1 MSVDAT
7 IFNFKV
13 NRFFAWGE
21 AMSDWNRFWVPE
33 SQIPPT
39 EILLI
44 FVILHILLITYL
56 IFTYFFIRSK
66 FNRSTK
72 EYANLPEVSPILNRS
87 LSLMY
92 LGLGLIAFDDFL
104 THFIALV
111 SRRDAYFSIGSASIF
126 IIIGFSI
133 FFINVSKF
141 VSEVILV
148 PQSFNP
154 KPLPFIRTMKYA
166 YALSFSTI
174 IILQLM
180 DLDIRI
186 LSELFVTS
194 SGLMG
199 IFLTSE
205 FYLMFKTQ
213 TIDPVNRLRT
223 LLAGFIGFG
232 MIALLFFAANF
243 VPPKDTLPANWPTR
257 DAHVEILIFGTDLWV
272 FFTST
277 MIVLIVTLPRSL
289 RLIFEISDEEFNL
302 YRDERMDLEWDKI
315 SQWDLK
321 DAVSNVHSNEIE
333 KIAFID
339 PIINELET
347 DITELLPSIE
357 IPYKFSL
364 VDFRDEYAENYLKDR
379 GDIVIV
385 TMSGQSE
392 LQDIFKLISN
402 DYDFNLQYHQYL
414 QVNSFVYKLN
424 GYSCSM
430 IVCIPSY
437 WNNNRKLWIILA
449 NKQNAKQTLE
459 LYNKYYSFLT
469 MIADEEQLFM
479 VIKFPYKGNL
489 LQSIP
494 SISTDNAVPD
504 FRNLIFL

>member
-1 MSVDAT
+1 MNLDAT
-7 IFNFKV
+7 IFIFGIHEV
-13 NRFFAWGE
+13 FAWGE
-21 AMSDWNRFWVPE
+21 AVSDWNRFWVPE
-33 SQIPPT
+33 SNVPPT

-44 FVILHILLITYL
+44 FVILHILLISYL
-56 IFTYFFIRSK
+56 IFTYYFIKSK
-66 FNRSTK
+66 ITRSTK
-72 EYANLPEVSPILNRS
+72 EYANLPEVSPALKRS
-87 LSLMY
+87 LALMY

-126 IIIGFSI
+126 IIIGFTI

-141 VSEVILV
+141 VSEVIIV

-174 IILQLM
+174 IILQIM

-205 FYLMFKTQ
+205 FYLIFKSQ

-243 VPPKDTLPANWPTR
+243 VPPKGVPPANWPTR
-257 DAHVEILIFGTDLWV
+257 DPHVEILIFGTDLWV

-289 RLIFEISDEEFNL
+289 RLLFEISDEEFNL
-302 YRDERMDLEWDKI
+302 YRDERMDLEWDRI
-315 SQWDLK
+315 SQWDFK
-321 DAVSNVHSNEIE
+321 DENLRIHSNGIE
-333 KIAFID
+333 KLAFID
-339 PIINELET
+339 PIIDELGDEMI
-347 DITELLPSIE
+347 DLISSINST
-357 IPYKFSL
+357 YNFSL
-364 VDFRDEYAENYLKDR
+364 DDFQDPYVVNYLVDR
-379 GDIVIV
+379 SDLVIV
-385 TMSGQSE
+385 SMHGKSN
-392 LQDIFKLISN
+392 LPDLFNLISTY
-402 DYDFNLQYHQYL
+402 YDFDLHYHKYL
-414 QVNSFVYKLN
+414 QVNSFVYKIS
-424 GYSCSM
+424 GYSFSM
-430 IVCIPSY
+430 IVGIPSF
-437 WNNNRKLWIILA
+437 WNNNHKLWIILA
-449 NKQNAKQTLE
+449 NKQNVKQTLE
-459 LYNKYYSFLT
+459 LFNNFHAFFN
-469 MIADEEQLFM
+469 MITEEEQLFL
-479 VIKFPYKGNL
+479 VAKFPYRNNL
-489 LQSIP
+489 LQGITP
-494 SISTDNAVPD
+494 MPTDDTLPD